1 MTISAKQLLDTAI
14 TDPNTRKDKRPTLGD
29 IAQKCNVTSTTVS
42 LVLKGLETNRVSSA
56 TRAKITKVA
65 RDLCYRPNR
74 VAQAL
79 SGKESGTLG
88 LVLNTLKIP
97 FYAEI
102 AQEIIAHA
110 KEAGYGV
117 LVGSSLES
125 SGSHKSRIDDERQ
138 VLLNLIDRGV
148 DGLIICSALR
158 EDPVIT
164 EIENMGIPFVLALRE
179 VKRGPKAPSLDYIG
193 TDNQRGGYLLG
204 EHVLKMG
211 HRRIAIVTGDMEATS
226 AHDRLSGT
234 LQAFKDY
241 GVDPDPELIVNG
253 EYSRSVS
260 YGIIHGLLE
269 KGKKFTA
276 IISHSDI
283 MAIGVLEALGN
294 AGIRVPK
301 EVAVVGF
308 DNSEMAGLPAVELT
322 TIAQERALLGK
333 LAVEMLV
340 EKIKNPTSHL
350 AKRIIL
356 NPVLVI
362 RKTCGFH
369 EKKKVRAARFE

>member
-1 MTISAKQLLDTAI
+1 MTVSAKQLLDTAR
-14 TDPNTRKDKRPTLGD
+14 TDSSTRKDKRITLQD

-42 LVLKGLETNRVSSA
+42 LVLKKLETNRVSSA

-65 RDLCYRPNR
+65 KDLCYRPNR
-74 VAQAL
+74 VARAL
-79 SGKESGTLG
+79 SSRESGTLG

-102 AQEIIAHA
+102 AQHIITHA

-117 LVGSSLES
+117 LVSSALES
-125 SGSHKSRIDDERQ
+125 AGPHHSRIDDERQ

-179 VKRGPKAPSLDYIG
+179 AKRGPKAVALDYIG

-204 EHVLKMG
+204 EHVLRMRHKK
-211 HRRIAIVTGDMEATS
+211 IAIVTGDMEATS
-226 AHDRLSGT
+226 AHDRLTGT
-234 LQAFKDY
+234 LQAFKDH
-241 GVDPDPELIVNG
+241 GVDPDQELIVNG
-253 EYSRSVS
+253 EYSRSIS
-260 YGIIHGLLE
+260 YGIIHELLE
-269 KGKKFTA
+269 KGKKPTA
-276 IISHSDI
+276 FICHSDI
-283 MAIGVLEALGN
+283 MAMGVLEALRDSGFK
-294 AGIRVPK
+294 VP
-301 EVAVVGF
+301 EDMVVVGF
-308 DNSEMAGLPAVELT
+308 DNSEMAGLPGVDLT

-340 EKIKNPTSHL
+340 EKIKNPTNHL

>member
-1 MTISAKQLLDTAI
+1 
-14 TDPNTRKDKRPTLGD
+14 
-29 IAQKCNVTSTTVS
+29 
-42 LVLKGLETNRVSSA
+42 
-56 TRAKITKVA
+56 
-65 RDLCYRPNR
+65 
-74 VAQAL
+74 
-79 SGKESGTLG
+79 
-88 LVLNTLKIP
+88 
-97 FYAEI
+97 
-102 AQEIIAHA
+102 
-110 KEAGYGV
+110 
-117 LVGSSLES
+117 
-125 SGSHKSRIDDERQ
+125 
-138 VLLNLIDRGV
+138 
-148 DGLIICSALR
+148 
-158 EDPVIT
+158 
-164 EIENMGIPFVLALRE
+164 
-179 VKRGPKAPSLDYIG
+179 
-193 TDNQRGGYLLG
+193 
-204 EHVLKMG
+204 
-211 HRRIAIVTGDMEATS
+211 
-226 AHDRLSGT
+226 
-234 LQAFKDY
+234 
-241 GVDPDPELIVNG
+241 
-253 EYSRSVS
+253 
-260 YGIIHGLLE
+260 LLE